1 MYQALWDPTV
11 VGSDFAKQRG
21 QAAQTEGTQ
30 EQKACGY
37 EHACPHGQLAQ
48 LGPRLEHAGPVGG
61 DRTRGWEGG
70 KGQEALSLSDSSFG
84 GFRVGLQGGV
94 ITGRAG
100 GRPIFAVC
108 TTSRIGNDVER
119 RGSLP
124 FQQAGLERAI

>member
-61 DRTRGWEGG
+61 DGTRGWEGG
-70 KGQEALSLSDSSFG
+70 KGQEALSLSLILPLGVSGLDSRGELLRAEREDVRSLLCAQLL
-84 GFRVGLQGGV
+84 GL
-94 ITGRAG
+94 AMM
-100 GRPIFAVC
+100 
-108 TTSRIGNDVER
+108 
-119 RGSLP
+119 
-124 FQQAGLERAI
+124 